1 LLSAFNQL
9 VGKFANARLVIAG
22 DGNFKN
28 ALEQIKCNWGKVTFT
43 GNIPYSEL
51 EKLYQIATI
60 GIIPSIYEQC
70 SYVAL
75 EMMKFGLPVVV
86 TAVPGLRELY
96 INGENA
102 LVLPLHKSNNIKMRL
117 EYNEDQITVALS
129 TLLGDKDLLHKISKN
144 ARVNWELYYT
154 AARMGDATISQYK
167 KLLIQTRNES
177 TTRDNEFYQ

>member
-1 LLSAFNQL
+1 
-9 VGKFANARLVIAG
+9 
-22 DGNFKN
+22 
-28 ALEQIKCNWGKVTFT
+28 
-43 GNIPYSEL
+43 
-51 EKLYQIATI
+51 
-60 GIIPSIYEQC
+60 
-70 SYVAL
+70 
-75 EMMKFGLPVVV
+75 
-86 TAVPGLRELY
+86 
-96 INGENA
+96 
-102 LVLPLHKSNNIKMRL
+102 MRL